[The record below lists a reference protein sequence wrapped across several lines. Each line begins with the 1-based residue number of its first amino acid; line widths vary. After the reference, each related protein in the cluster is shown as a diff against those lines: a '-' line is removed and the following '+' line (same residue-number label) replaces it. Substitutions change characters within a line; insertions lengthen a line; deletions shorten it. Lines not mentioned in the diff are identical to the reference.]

1 MKTDHP
7 LKQLVTT
14 FIAEFAAWWLQAEV
28 QSVTSRS
35 IELPADAEAIQPDQ
49 VFHVILTDGRVVILH
64 VEFQG
69 RRSHKPMPWRMLE
82 YLVRLAILYRAHL
95 IHSVVVYVGHGAGR
109 TDTGQYAVQRPDG
122 TPALAWNY
130 QVLRLWEMHA
140 EDLLALQRPAL
151 LALIGQTRINDP
163 GRVLPQ
169 VLAQFR
175 TEGDPERQQRLLTA
189 LVALIEDEELLTMVE
204 QLLEE
209 DELLLDTP
217 FMRRI
222 RLKAEEKGRT
232 EGHAEGAVTAL
243 CQAICNILSAR
254 FSLTETERDELQ
266 TRLSRLTDA
275 ETLQHLVLTA
285 MQVSDIA
292 AFQATLDTTS
302 QAAPPATEGDA
313 HNVT

>member
-35 IELPADAEAIQPDQ
+35 IELPADAEALKSDQ
-49 VFHVILTDGRVVILH
+49 VFHVTLVDGRTVILH
-64 VEFQG
+64 IEFQG

-95 IHSVVVYVGHGAGR
+95 IHSVVVYVGQGAGR
-109 TDTGQYAVQRPDG
+109 TDTGQYEVQRPDG

-151 LALIGQTRINDP
+151 LALIGQTRINDAT
-163 GRVLPQ
+163 RVIPQ

-175 TEGDPERQQRLLTA
+175 TEGDTERQQRLLTA

-209 DELLLDTP
+209 DEVLLDTP

-232 EGHAEGAVTAL
+232 EGHTEGAVTAL
-243 CQAICNILSAR
+243 CQAIRTILNAR
-254 FSLTETERDELQ
+254 FSLTETDQDELQ
-266 TRLSRLTDA
+266 ARLTRLTDTEA
-275 ETLQHLVLTA
+275 LQHLVLTA
-285 MQVSDIA
+285 MQVRDMA
-292 AFQATLDTTS
+292 AFQATLDTAG
-302 QAAPPATEGDA
+302 QAAPPDTDGD
-313 HNVT
+313 V